1 MRGGDRKPSGKSQ
14 KPTLA
19 EIARVAGVSLMTA
32 SRAINNR
39 SGVSPEKR
47 EEILRIS
54 EDLGYVPNRAAQRLS
69 GGRSHVVGVIAP
81 LHSSYSSELVFGIG
95 SAGRVAN
102 YEMLVYSISTASHEP
117 PPAIIDLL
125 GQIADGVIVVLPIEG
140 KFLTRL
146 AEANLSAVTIDE
158 GPPLPFPKVVVDNY
172 RGGHMALEHLAS
184 LGHRRI
190 GFISGDMRLASVR
203 DRMRAFRDGQIAL
216 DLDRDEDLV
225 AQGDSMQQGG
235 FEATKKLL
243 GLKNR
248 PTAIFTGNDVS
259 AIGALSAIRESGLR
273 VPEDIS
279 LIGCD
284 DIPIARQI
292 FPNLTTIRH
301 PLAQMSRAAVNMLI
315 AMISGIDP
323 PTDTIVFSPE
333 LVERESTMALGNR
346 GAATKARAGQPV
358 SRADRTPVKRRD

>member
-1 MRGGDRKPSGKSQ
+1 MAVDTGGAGLEMSSKRR

-19 EIARVAGVSLMTA
+19 EIAKVADVSLMTA

-81 LHSSYSSELVFGIG
+81 LHSSYSSELVLGIG

-102 YEMLVYSISTASHEP
+102 YEMLVYSISTPSHEP
-117 PPAIIDLL
+117 PPAVIDLL
-125 GQIADGVIVVLPIEG
+125 AQVADGVIVVLPIEG
-140 KFLTRL
+140 KYLSRL
-146 AEANLSAVTIDE
+146 AEASLPVVTIDE

-172 RGGHMALEHLAS
+172 RGGRMALDYLAS

-190 GFISGDMRLASVR
+190 GFISGEARLASVK
-203 DRMRAFRDGQIAL
+203 DRLRAFRDGRIAL
-216 DLDRDEDLV
+216 DLDLDEDLV
-225 AQGDSMQQGG
+225 SQGDSMQQGG
-235 FEATKKLL
+235 FEATNRLL
-243 GLKNR
+243 SLEKR
-248 PTAIFTGNDVS
+248 PTAIFTGNDVG
-259 AIGALSAIRESGLR
+259 AVGALAAIRESGLR

-284 DIPIARQI
+284 DIPLARQVY
-292 FPNLTTIRH
+292 PNLTTIRH

-315 AMISGIDP
+315 AMISGFDP
-323 PTDTIVFSPE
+323 PTDTIVFPPE
-333 LVERESTMALGNR
+333 LIVRDSTTAPAEL
-346 GAATKARAGQPV
+346 V
-358 SRADRTPVKRRD
+358 VL

>member
-1 MRGGDRKPSGKSQ
+1 
-14 KPTLA
+14 
-19 EIARVAGVSLMTA
+19 VAGVSLMTA
-32 SRAINNR
+32 SRALNNR
-39 SGVSPEKR
+39 SGVSLEKR

-102 YEMLVYSISTASHEP
+102 YEMLVYSISIASHEP
-117 PPAIIDLL
+117 PPAVIDLL

-140 KFLTRL
+140 QYLTRL
-146 AEANLSAVTIDE
+146 AQMNLPVVTIDE

-172 RGGHMALEHLAS
+172 KGGRMALDHLAS

-190 GFISGDMRLASVR
+190 GFINGDVRLASVQ
-203 DRMRAFRDGQIAL
+203 DRLKAFRDGQISLGL
-216 DLDRDEDLV
+216 DGDEHLM

-235 FEATKKLL
+235 FEATKRLL
-243 GLKNR
+243 SLKKR

-259 AIGALSAIRESGLR
+259 AVGALSAIRECGLR

-284 DIPIARQI
+284 DIPLARQVY
-292 FPNLTTIRH
+292 PKLTTIRH
-301 PLAQMSRAAVNMLI
+301 PLAQMSRAAVNMLV
-315 AMISGIDP
+315 AMISGFEP
-323 PTDTIVFSPE
+323 PTDKILFPPE
-333 LVERESTMALGNR
+333 LIVRDSTTAPAELV
-346 GAATKARAGQPV
+346 V
-358 SRADRTPVKRRD
+358 S

>member
-1 MRGGDRKPSGKSQ
+1 MEMKGKKR
-14 KPTLA
+14 KPTLT
-19 EIARVAGVSLMTA
+19 EIASVAGVSLMTA

-39 SGVSPEKR
+39 SGVSSEKR

-81 LHSSYSSELVFGIG
+81 LHSSYSSELVLGIG

-117 PPAIIDLL
+117 PPAVIDLL
-125 GQIADGVIVVLPIEG
+125 GQVADGVIVVLPIEG
-140 KFLTRL
+140 KYLSRL
-146 AEANLSAVTIDE
+146 AESNFPVVTIDE

-172 RGGHMALEHLAS
+172 QCGRMAIDYLAS

-190 GFISGDMRLASVR
+190 GFIDGEARLASVR
-203 DRMRAFRDGQIAL
+203 DRLRAFRDGQVVL

-235 FEATKKLL
+235 FEATRRLLNLKKP
-243 GLKNR
+243 
-248 PTAIFTGNDVS
+248 PTAIFTGNDVG
-259 AIGALSAIRESGLR
+259 AVGALSAIRESGLS

-284 DIPIARQI
+284 DIPLARQV

-315 AMISGIDP
+315 AMVSGFDP
-323 PTDTIVFSPE
+323 PTDTISFSPE
-333 LVERESTMALGNR
+333 LIVRDSAAALV
-346 GAATKARAGQPV
+346 KHLV
-358 SRADRTPVKRRD
+358 S

>member
-1 MRGGDRKPSGKSQ
+1 MDMTGKKR

-19 EIARVAGVSLMTA
+19 EIASVAGVSLMTA
-32 SRAINNR
+32 SRAINNKA
-39 SGVSPEKR
+39 GVSAEKR

-81 LHSSYSSELVFGIG
+81 LHSYYSSELVFGIG

-117 PPAIIDLL
+117 PPAVIDLL
-125 GQIADGVIVVLPIEG
+125 CQIADGVIVVLPLGG
-140 KFLTRL
+140 KFLSRL
-146 AEANLSAVTIDE
+146 AEANLPVVTIDE

-172 RGGHMALEHLAS
+172 RGGRMALEHLAS
-184 LGHRRI
+184 LGHKRV
-190 GFISGDMRLASVR
+190 GFIGGEMRLASVR
-203 DRMRAFRDGQIAL
+203 DRMRAFRDGQVAL
-216 DLDRDEDLV
+216 ALDRDEDLV

-243 GLKNR
+243 GLKNP

-259 AIGALSAIRESGLR
+259 AIGALAAIRESGLR

-284 DIPIARQI
+284 DIPMARQV
-292 FPNLTTIRH
+292 FPSLTTIRH

-315 AMISGIDP
+315 AMISGFDP
-323 PTDTIVFSPE
+323 PTDTITFSPE
-333 LVERESTMALGNR
+333 LVERESTAVMKRLGSSQ
-346 GAATKARAGQPV
+346 KARRTEKSELHASSSPV
-358 SRADRTPVKRRD
+358 AR

>member
-1 MRGGDRKPSGKSQ
+1 MTGKKR

-19 EIARVAGVSLMTA
+19 EIAKVAGVSLMTA

-54 EDLGYVPNRAAQRLS
+54 DDLGYVPNRAAQRLS

-81 LHSSYSSELVFGIG
+81 LHSSYSSELVLGLG

-117 PPAIIDLL
+117 PAAVIDLL
-125 GQIADGVIVVLPIEG
+125 TQVADGVIVVLPNEG
-140 KFLTRL
+140 QYLTRL
-146 AEANLSAVTIDE
+146 SQANLPVVTIDE

-172 RGGHMALEHLAS
+172 KVGQMALEHLAS

-190 GFISGDMRLASVR
+190 GFINGDTRLTSVK
-203 DRMRAFRDGQIAL
+203 DRLRAFRDHRTVLGL
-216 DLDRDEDLV
+216 DPDENLV

-235 FEATKKLL
+235 FEATMQLL
-243 GLKNR
+243 SLKNR

-259 AIGALSAIRESGLR
+259 AVGALSAIRESGLR

-279 LIGCD
+279 IIGCD
-284 DIPIARQI
+284 DIPLARQVY
-292 FPNLTTIRH
+292 PNLTTIRH
-301 PLAQMSRAAVNMLI
+301 PLTQMSRAAVNMLI
-315 AMISGIDP
+315 AMISGFAP

-333 LVERESTMALGNR
+333 LVERASTAMLVSEV
-346 GAATKARAGQPV
+346 AARTKVSAGQ
-358 SRADRTPVKRRD
+358 